1 MSKATLN
8 KQVVTNKQVILLRGL
23 PGAGKSTFIKSILK
37 NSNQLSD
44 NIVIH
49 STDHF
54 FMTSEGYQFDP
65 QKLPI
70 NHQKNQQAF
79 SDSLK
84 KGIPLV
90 ICDNTNIEYWQMKPY
105 LEAAHYYGYSVE
117 VISVGLF
124 KNSDKRQQYVLRNS
138 HNIEQEV
145 VESMAKKSQRFNYL
159 KHAVN

>member
-1 MSKATLN
+1 MSKATL
-8 KQVVTNKQVILLRGL
+8 NKQVILLRGL
-23 PGAGKSTFIKSILK
+23 PGAGKSTFIQSILK
-37 NSNQLSD
+37 NSNQPSD
-44 NIVIH
+44 NIVIR

-54 FMTSEGYQFDP
+54 FMTAKGYQFDP
-65 QKLPI
+65 KKLPV

-79 SDSLK
+79 SNSLK

-105 LEAAHYYGYSVE
+105 LEAAKHHGYLVE

-124 KNSDKRQQYVLRNS
+124 KNSDKRQQYIQRNS

-145 VESMAKKSQRFNYL
+145 VESMAVKSQRFNYL
-159 KHAVN
+159 KHAVD